1 MPNRI
6 RELRESIMMTQVKLS
21 EELGVTQ
28 ETISSYELARHYPSV
43 QSLIKMSSV
52 LAASMDYIMML
63 NDVRLPDKGNILPD
77 EEAKLLALYRGLS
90 NIKRE
95 KALAYIQGMLD

>member
-43 QSLIKMSSV
+43 QSLLKMSSV

-63 NDVRLPDKGNILPD
+63 NDVRLPDKGSALPD
-77 EEAKLLALYRGLS
+77 EEAKLLALYRGL
-90 NIKRE
+90 NNVKRE

>member
-43 QSLIKMSSV
+43 QSLLKMSSV

-63 NDVRLPDKGNILPD
+63 NDVRMPEKGNMLPD
-77 EEAKLLALYRGLS
+77 EETKLLALYRNL
-90 NIKRE
+90 NNVKRE
-95 KALAYIQGMLD
+95 KALAYLQGMLD

>member
-43 QSLIKMSSV
+43 QSLLKMSSV
-52 LAASMDYIMML
+52 LAASMDYIMMRS
-63 NDVRLPDKGNILPD
+63 DVRMPDKYGMLPDD
-77 EEAKLLALYRGLS
+77 EVKLLALYRNLN

-95 KALAYIQGMLD
+95 KALAYLQGMLD